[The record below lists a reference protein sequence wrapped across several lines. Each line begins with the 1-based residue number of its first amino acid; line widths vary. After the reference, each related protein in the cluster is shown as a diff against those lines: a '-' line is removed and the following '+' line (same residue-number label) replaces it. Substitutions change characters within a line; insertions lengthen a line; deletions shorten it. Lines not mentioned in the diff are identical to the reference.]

1 MKQLPDRVDAVVIG
15 AGLAGL
21 AAAREIKKRNR
32 SVIVLEAQDG
42 VGGRVRT
49 DKVDGYLLDRGFQ
62 VLLTAYPEL
71 KNQIDMRA
79 LDLKMFSSG
88 ALVMRDGKPSIVTDP
103 FREPRRAA
111 ATIVAPVGSLTD
123 KLRIAALRWR
133 VMHRDATRILN
144 SPDISTVVALRSFGF
159 SSKMIDRFFRPLFGG
174 IQLDPDLRTSR
185 RMFEIIFKSLSEGQ
199 SALPARGMSA
209 IPEQMAQNFGTENI
223 FLGRRVTKIEPGF
236 VDVAE
241 ARIATNAVVVATD
254 QPTASEL
261 LNTREIASRVVG
273 CVYFSADTPP
283 TKEKIVVLDG
293 TGQGPVLN
301 AAVLSNVAPSYAPA
315 GKHLIVAA
323 LPGIITGDLETLSRD
338 HLRTWWGPQVDGWR
352 HLKTYRITHAGPEQL
367 PPFNPKQKVSLGN
380 GLFVCGDH
388 RDTGSIQ
395 GALYSGRRC
404 GDAVASSLA
413 ALA

>member
-1 MKQLPDRVDAVVIG
+1 
-15 AGLAGL
+15 
-21 AAAREIKKRNR
+21 
-32 SVIVLEAQDG
+32 
-42 VGGRVRT
+42 
-49 DKVDGYLLDRGFQ
+49 
-62 VLLTAYPEL
+62 
-71 KNQIDMRA
+71 
-79 LDLKMFSSG
+79 
-88 ALVMRDGKPSIVTDP
+88 
-103 FREPRRAA
+103 
-111 ATIVAPVGSLTD
+111 
-123 KLRIAALRWR
+123 
-133 VMHRDATRILN
+133 
-144 SPDISTVVALRSFGF
+144 
-159 SSKMIDRFFRPLFGG
+159 
-174 IQLDPDLRTSR
+174 
-185 RMFEIIFKSLSEGQ
+185 
-199 SALPARGMSA
+199 
-209 IPEQMAQNFGTENI
+209 
-223 FLGRRVTKIEPGF
+223 RRVTKIEPGF
-236 VDVAE
+236 VDIAE

-254 QPTASEL
+254 QPNASEL

-273 CVYFSADTPP
+273 CVYFSADAPP
-283 TKEKIVVLDG
+283 TKEKFVVLDG

>member
-1 MKQLPDRVDAVVIG
+1 MNQLPTRVDAVVVG

-21 AAAREIKKRNR
+21 AAARQIKSHGR
-32 SVIVLEAQDG
+32 SVIVIEAQDG

-49 DKVDGYLLDRGFQ
+49 DKVDGFLLDRGFQ

-71 KNQIDMRA
+71 KTQIDMSA

-88 ALVMRDGKPSIVTDP
+88 ALVMRDGRSSVVTDP

-111 ATIVAPVGSLTD
+111 ATVFAPVGTLTD

-133 VMHRDATRILN
+133 VMHRNAPKILK
-144 SPDISTVVALRSFGF
+144 SEDLSTTDALRDLGF
-159 SSKMIDRFFRPLFGG
+159 SETMIDRFFRPLFGG
-174 IQLDPDLRTSR
+174 IQLDPELRTSR

-199 SALPARGMSA
+199 SALPANGMSA
-209 IPEQMAQNFGTENI
+209 IPEQMATNLGTENI
-223 FLGRRVTKIEPGF
+223 FLNTQATKIETGA
-236 VDVAE
+236 VTTVAGRVE
-241 ARIATNAVVVATD
+241 TSAVVVATD
-254 QPTASEL
+254 QPSASEL
-261 LNTREIASRVVG
+261 LRTNEIASRVVG
-273 CVYFSADTPP
+273 CVYFSADAPP
-283 TKEKIVVLDG
+283 THEKFVVLDG
-293 TGQGPVLN
+293 TGKGPVLN
-301 AAVLSNVAPSYAPA
+301 AAILSNIAPSYAPP

-323 LPGIITGDLETLSRD
+323 LPGIIAGDLEAMSRD
-338 HLRTWWGPQVDGWR
+338 QLRTWWGPQVDGWS
-352 HLKTYRITHAGPEQL
+352 HIKTYRITHAGPEQL

-404 GDAVASSLA
+404 GEAVLASLA
-413 ALA
+413 